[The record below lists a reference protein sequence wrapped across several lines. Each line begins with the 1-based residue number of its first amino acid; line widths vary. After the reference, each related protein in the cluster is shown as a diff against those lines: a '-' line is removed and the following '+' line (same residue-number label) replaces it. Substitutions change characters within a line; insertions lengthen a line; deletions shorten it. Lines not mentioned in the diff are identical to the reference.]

1 MLAKIIVSHNECE
14 FYVYGGIRVCA
25 EVPRE
30 GPILVLDVFR
40 LAMENN
46 TPAASNALM
55 ILMRWLTRVLMCRL
69 ERIGTYSREVQ
80 RILFELSNYMFGF
93 ESS

>member
-40 LAMENN
+40 LAMEN
-46 TPAASNALM
+46 TPGIECINDINAM
-55 ILMRWLTRVLMCRL
+55 ANTRVDVQ
-69 ERIGTYSREVQ
+69 IGADRDVQ
-80 RILFELSNYMFGF
+80 QGGTAYPF
-93 ESS
+93 